1 MIAARP
7 FSDAAWAAVLRTELV
22 PRLRTY
28 PSLRLWHAGGEG
40 GDLYATAIV
49 LREEGLIDR
58 ARVYATADSDEALAQ
73 VRLGTAAGPLEA
85 AAADYA
91 RTGGRAALEEYYQP
105 QDGGGGLV
113 IRPSLRE
120 RMVFAVHS
128 FATDASFNEFHLI
141 VARGELPD
149 RAEQVLADSL
159 CAFGFLVRG
168 AGGTL
173 PQAGR
178 WLELLNPE
186 IGLYRRVA

>member
-1 MIAARP
+1 
-7 FSDAAWAAVLRTELV
+7 
-22 PRLRTY
+22 
-28 PSLRLWHAGGEG
+28 
-40 GDLYATAIV
+40 V

-58 ARVYATADSDEALAQ
+58 ARIYATADSDEALEQ
-73 VRLGTAAGPLEA
+73 VRLGTAEGPLEA

-105 QDGGGGLV
+105 DDGGGGGLV
-113 IRPSLRE
+113 VRPSLRE
-120 RMVFAVHS
+120 RMVFAVHG

-141 VARGELPD
+141 VARGELPE
-149 RAEQVLADSL
+149 RAERVLADSL
-159 CAFGFLVRG
+159 CPFGFLVRG